1 LMTPRLLWQLA
12 AAAWHW
18 SVELARCYYHLLIAT
33 YWTWRL
39 SRLQRKA
46 RKLAAVEDKL
56 LTIWVDGL
64 RADVH
69 QN

>member
-1 LMTPRLLWQLA
+1 MTRRLLWQLA

-46 RKLAAVEDKL
+46 SKLAAVGDKL
-56 LTIWVDGL
+56 VAIWREGRKFGL
-64 RADVH
+64 YR
-69 QN
+69 N